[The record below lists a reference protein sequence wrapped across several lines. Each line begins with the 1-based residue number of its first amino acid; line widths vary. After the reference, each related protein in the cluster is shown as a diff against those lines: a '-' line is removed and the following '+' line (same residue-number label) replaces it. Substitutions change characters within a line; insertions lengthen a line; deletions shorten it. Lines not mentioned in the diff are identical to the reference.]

1 VNWKFIVNFIGL
13 PAAAWAGLL
22 ALVAAL
28 DFLGVR
34 PVIIRELRATDRQ
47 VAANTSAVQLIR
59 WQLLEQRRR
68 NQGLGP
74 GELREYCA
82 LSRALGIKGEGCA

>member
-13 PAAAWAGLL
+13 PAAAWGTII

-28 DFLGVR
+28 DFLGIR
-34 PVIIRELRATDRQ
+34 PVVIRELRATDAR

-59 WQLLEQRRR
+59 WQLLEERRR
-68 NQGLGP
+68 TQGLGP
-74 GELREYCA
+74 GERVEHCT
-82 LSRALGIKGEGCA
+82 LSQILGLQGEGCA